1 MSSSKYFDSKKSL
14 KLFGHKDNFNFL
26 KNLLINHKLP
36 QILLLSGEKGIGK
49 STLINHLMF
58 YFYDNKNYNQSD
70 NSLNNKSIF
79 YKNFILNLYPNLIYL
94 NGESFQKIKVT
105 DIRKLKDDIL
115 KTPLNNQKRFII
127 LDDIDLFN
135 INSLNGLLKILEE
148 PNQNNHFILI
158 NNLSKPLL
166 ETVKSRCLEI
176 KIMLNNKSINEIIKK
191 LVKKFD
197 QKIIFD
203 QNILK
208 TTPGN
213 YIKYNYIFEKNK
225 INLEDEYLT
234 NLNILLSAFKKEKDI
249 FYKDLILFYTDYY
262 LYKIYTPKIK
272 DNINLIYY
280 RSVIFKKINEFFIYN
295 LNQNTLLNS
304 LEGKLFNE

>member
-1 MSSSKYFDSKKSL
+1 MSSSKCFDPKKSL

-70 NSLNNKSIF
+70 NSLNNKSVF

-94 NGESFQKIKVT
+94 NGESFQKIKVE

-148 PNQNNHFILI
+148 PNQNNYFILI
-158 NNLSKPLL
+158 DNLSKPLL
-166 ETVKSRCLEI
+166 ETVKSRCHEI
-176 KIMLNNKSINEIIKK
+176 KIMLNSMSRNEIIKE
-191 LVKKFD
+191 LVKKFN
-197 QKIIFD
+197 QKIVFD

-225 INLEDEYLT
+225 INLKDGYLI
-234 NLNILLSAFKKEKDI
+234 NLDILLSVFKKEKDI
-249 FYKDLILFYTDYY
+249 FYKDLMIFFTEYY
-262 LYKIYTPKIK
+262 LKKMKNEKIYNYEKYIEKRSFLIK
-272 DNINLIYY
+272 HINNFFWYNTNQKSLIRY
-280 RSVIFKKINEFFIYN
+280 
-295 LNQNTLLNS
+295 
-304 LEGKLFNE
+304 LENKF

>member
-1 MSSSKYFDSKKSL
+1 MSSSKYFDPKKSL

-70 NSLNNKSIF
+70 NSLINESKF

-94 NGESFQKIKVT
+94 NGESFQKIKVE

-148 PNQNNHFILI
+148 PNQNNYFILI
-158 NNLSKPLL
+158 DNLSKPLL
-166 ETVKSRCLEI
+166 ETVKSRCHEF
-176 KIMLNNKSINEIIKK
+176 KIMLNNMSRNEIIKE
-191 LVKKFD
+191 LVKKFN
-197 QKIIFD
+197 QKIVFD

-225 INLEDEYLT
+225 INLKDGYLI
-234 NLNILLSAFKKEKDI
+234 NLDILLSVFKKEKDI
-249 FYKDLILFYTDYY
+249 FYKDLMIFFTEYY
-262 LYKIYTPKIK
+262 LKKMKNEKIYNYEKYIEKRSFLIK
-272 DNINLIYY
+272 HINNFFWYNTNQKSLIRY
-280 RSVIFKKINEFFIYN
+280 
-295 LNQNTLLNS
+295 
-304 LEGKLFNE
+304 LENKF

>member
-94 NGESFQKIKVT
+94 NGESFQKIKVE

-158 NNLSKPLL
+158 DNLSKPLL
-166 ETVKSRCLEI
+166 ETVKSRCLEF

-249 FYKDLILFYTDYY
+249 FYKDLIIFFTEYY
-262 LYKIYTPKIK
+262 LKKMKNEKICNYEKYIEKRSLVIK
-272 DNINLIYY
+272 HINNFFLYNTNQKSLISY
-280 RSVIFKKINEFFIYN
+280 
-295 LNQNTLLNS
+295 
-304 LEGKLFNE
+304 LENKF